1 MNERVTD
8 AIPFDPADGAIKH
21 IRTSTVLGGV
31 IDPTTAPAP
40 LPRVRSAMVL
50 AEEWGIKRSTMRRWL
65 RTGRLKGRKID
76 RLWLVDMDDF
86 ERLWSGKK

>member
-1 MNERVTD
+1 MNGKNTTNLAPERAGA
-8 AIPFDPADGAIKH
+8 AIRFDPADGA
-21 IRTSTVLGGV
+21 T
-31 IDPTTAPAP
+31 PAPA
-40 LPRVRSAMVL
+40 PRVRSAMAL

-86 ERLWSGKK
+86 ARLWSGKK